1 MPPYVKRLWR
11 IYDIIMDTMRW
22 KNGRLILL
30 DQTKLPAKVM
40 YITCT
45 HWNEVRDAIRILAV
59 RGAPAIGVAAAYG
72 MVLAAYEV
80 LKNNP
85 TITTSEYI
93 AELQHISKK
102 MDAARPTAVNLH
114 WALTQVMTT
123 ANHMTAAAAWEITKI
138 LEKQAIAMQHE
149 DVAINT
155 ALSTYGADELLKY
168 TNKPLTILTH
178 CNAGALATAGVGTAL
193 GVIRALHKKNRIRMV
208 YADETRP
215 LLQGARLTA
224 TELMSDG
231 IPVTLITD
239 NMAAWVM
246 KTKGV
251 DAVIVGAD
259 RITGNGDTA
268 NKIGTYGVSL
278 LARAHH
284 IPFYVAAPVS
294 TFDLTLQTG
303 AEIPIEERNPDEV
316 RCIGEVAISL
326 KNASVFNPAFDVT
339 PHENIKA
346 IFTEFGVLQNPDSHT
361 IFKFLNRKRS
371 CNDGINDS

>member
-1 MPPYVKRLWR
+1 
-11 IYDIIMDTMRW
+11 MDTMRW

-93 AELQHISKK
+93 AELQRISRK

-155 ALSTYGADELLKY
+155 ALSTYGAD
-168 TNKPLTILTH
+168 
-178 CNAGALATAGVGTAL
+178 
-193 GVIRALHKKNRIRMV
+193 
-208 YADETRP
+208 
-215 LLQGARLTA
+215 
-224 TELMSDG
+224 
-231 IPVTLITD
+231 
-239 NMAAWVM
+239 
-246 KTKGV
+246 
-251 DAVIVGAD
+251 
-259 RITGNGDTA
+259 
-268 NKIGTYGVSL
+268 
-278 LARAHH
+278 
-284 IPFYVAAPVS
+284 
-294 TFDLTLQTG
+294 
-303 AEIPIEERNPDEV
+303 
-316 RCIGEVAISL
+316 
-326 KNASVFNPAFDVT
+326 
-339 PHENIKA
+339 
-346 IFTEFGVLQNPDSHT
+346 
-361 IFKFLNRKRS
+361 
-371 CNDGINDS
+371 